1 MIAID
6 LWMQQLVCRRKKE
19 KSNLSHFMIK
29 KLPVLIFLV
38 FFAVLATS
46 LFQNQ
51 TEIPSPLI
59 GKQIP
64 TFSLP
69 RLNAE
74 GMISDKDI
82 IGKISLINI
91 WATWCAG
98 CLEEHQLLVKLSQGS
113 NAIPII
119 GINWKDQADLAI
131 RWLEEGGNPYAD
143 IAVDYEGKT
152 AIDFGVYGAPETF
165 LIDNNG
171 FIRYKHIGALTIDV
185 WAQEFLPIINELKQ

>member
-1 MIAID
+1 MA
-6 LWMQQLVCRRKKE
+6 K
-19 KSNLSHFMIK
+19 
-29 KLPVLIFLV
+29 
-38 FFAVLATS
+38 S

-74 GMISDKDI
+74 GIITDKDI

-119 GINWKDQADLAI
+119 GINWKDQADLAM
-131 RWLEEGGNPYAD
+131 RWLEDGGNPYVD

-165 LIDNNG
+165 LIDDDG
-171 FIRYKHIGALTIDV
+171 FIRYKHIGALTVDV